1 MPSQPTTRIRS
12 SQVLALRQG
21 QAQPQPAALVVS
33 ARVAGLQTSSASSL
47 RAVSTVAT
55 SLQRSN
61 RLYNCQPD
69 ATRVKSGLPLAS
81 LFARRGYRTLYGGV
95 LLDEVVISGHAS
107 AGQPD
112 ILDSPLGN
120 AVINSPFAKIRGGK
134 PHPGTDY
141 KVPGGTPYHATA
153 KGKVVKA
160 GFSKTYGNVIIID
173 HGPGYNG
180 SAHVYT
186 IYAHASKLLVRQ
198 GQLVAVNDVVSLSG
212 NTGHVVPPPPK
223 GYHGHYEVIQ
233 TNAPFGSWDFYAF
246 KYKHK
251 ATDLRKLLRGE

>member
-1 MPSQPTTRIRS
+1 M
-12 SQVLALRQG
+12 
-21 QAQPQPAALVVS
+21 
-33 ARVAGLQTSSASSL
+33 
-47 RAVSTVAT
+47 

-81 LFARRGYRTLYGGV
+81 LFARRGYLSLYGGI
-95 LLDEVVISGHAS
+95 LLDEVVVSGHAS
-107 AGQPD
+107 AGQAD
-112 ILDSPLGN
+112 VLDSPLGN
-120 AVINSPFAKIRGGK
+120 AVINSPFAKIRGGI

-141 KVPGGTPYHATA
+141 VVPGGTPYHATA

-160 GFSKTYGNVIIID
+160 GFSKTYGNVVIID

-180 SAHVYT
+180 SPHVYT
-186 IYAHASKLLVRQ
+186 LYAHASKLLVKQ
-198 GQLVAVNDVVSLSG
+198 GQPVDVNTIVSLSG
-212 NTGHVVPPPPK
+212 NTGLVKPPPPR

-233 TNAPFGSWDFYAF
+233 TAAEFGSKAFYAF

-251 ATDLRKLLRGE
+251 ATALKELLKGF

>member
-1 MPSQPTTRIRS
+1 M
-12 SQVLALRQG
+12 
-21 QAQPQPAALVVS
+21 
-33 ARVAGLQTSSASSL
+33 
-47 RAVSTVAT
+47 

-81 LFARRGYRTLYGGV
+81 LFARRGYLSLYGGI
-95 LLDEVVISGHAS
+95 LLDEVVVSGHAS
-107 AGQPD
+107 AGQFD
-112 ILDSPLGN
+112 VLDSPLGN

-141 KVPGGTPYHATA
+141 VVPGGTPYHATA

-160 GFSKTYGNVIIID
+160 SSSTGGYGNVVIID
-173 HGPGYNG
+173 HGPGYDG
-180 SAHVYT
+180 SPRVYT
-186 IYAHASKLLVRQ
+186 LYAHASKLLVKQ
-198 GQLVAVNDVVSLSG
+198 GQQVAVKDIVSLSG

-233 TNAPFGSWDFYAF
+233 TNAPFGSWAFYAF
-246 KYKHK
+246 KNKHK
-251 ATDLRKLLRGE
+251 PTDLRRLLRGE